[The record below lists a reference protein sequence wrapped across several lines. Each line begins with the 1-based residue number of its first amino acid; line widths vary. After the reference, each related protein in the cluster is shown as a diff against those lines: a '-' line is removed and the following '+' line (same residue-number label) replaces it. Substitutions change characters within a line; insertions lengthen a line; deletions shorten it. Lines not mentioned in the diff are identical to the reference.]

1 MNARFVLLR
10 AGQQQQTHKE
20 LNTDLSET
28 NTDLSIYFWFGS
40 KRKMPFTERKAV
52 DLKSCLKK
60 DKSEKNQKNV

>member
-28 NTDLSIYFWFGS
+28 NTDLSIYF
-40 KRKMPFTERKAV
+40 
-52 DLKSCLKK
+52 
-60 DKSEKNQKNV
+60 

>member
-20 LNTDLSET
+20 KQT
-28 NTDLSIYFWFGS
+28 NADLSIYFWFGS